1 MDRMNFTQRHNP
13 EQTKDPNMKTKK
25 TAKQVPAVVSP
36 GKTLNLNYLNESIN
50 DAIATL
56 MALQTIIN
64 EQANAVVEQ
73 KANEM
78 IERVAAHEGITPAQL
93 LSRAA

>member
-1 MDRMNFTQRHNP
+1 
-13 EQTKDPNMKTKK
+13 MKTKK
-25 TAKQVPAVVSP
+25 TAKKVPAVVST
-36 GKTLNLNYLNESIN
+36 GKTLNVKYLNECIN

>member
-1 MDRMNFTQRHNP
+1 
-13 EQTKDPNMKTKK
+13 MKTKK
-25 TAKQVPAVVSP
+25 TAKKVPAVVSP
-36 GKTLNLNYLNESIN
+36 GKTLNVKYLNECIN

-73 KANEM
+73 KVNEM
-78 IERVAAHEGITPAQL
+78 IERAAAHEGITPAQL